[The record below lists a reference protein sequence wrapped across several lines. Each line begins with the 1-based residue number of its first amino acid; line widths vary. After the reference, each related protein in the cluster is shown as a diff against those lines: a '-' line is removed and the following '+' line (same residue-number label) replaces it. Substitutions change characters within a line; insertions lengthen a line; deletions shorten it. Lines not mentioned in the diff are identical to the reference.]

1 MDDSNGSSSSSE
13 SEHEFGAQP
22 RARAPKF
29 NPGPAESN
37 AIYFQL
43 CTDIPYTHSRTGQ
56 KPTWVRHLLS
66 LKRQGLCLGIAPNS
80 YKTLVKWVNVQCK
93 KWFSFRAKEK
103 RTSGTAAIMAPQVID
118 TVTHYWHANKI
129 STDLMCEASLHHAQV
144 IREAATTT
152 NTSLIS
158 RASAIQR
165 GRDASHRARTPRVL
179 SAIDGEGDE
188 HSDSNQSARGT
199 FLSPPSNHLRR
210 QQHPNSSTHAH
221 EVREILLQMNSPL
234 ISQADVNQAA
244 AIVQQNIIANS
255 TVINGT
261 STQPPVSSA
270 AAPPPPPVL
279 PVAAVAPSA
288 SKTERL
294 RELAIML
301 ETEIITQEEYAS
313 ARLAIIRS

>member
-1 MDDSNGSSSSSE
+1 M
-13 SEHEFGAQP
+13 
-22 RARAPKF
+22 
-29 NPGPAESN
+29 
-37 AIYFQL
+37 
-43 CTDIPYTHSRTGQ
+43 RT
-56 KPTWVRHLLS
+56 S
-66 LKRQGLCLGIAPNS
+66 GLCLGIAPNS

-93 KWFSFRAKEK
+93 KWFAFRAKEK
-103 RTSGTAAIMAPQVID
+103 RTSGTATIMAPQVID
-118 TVTHYWHANKI
+118 TVTHYWHANKVA
-129 STDLMCEASLHHAQV
+129 TDLMCEASVQHAQV

-152 NTSLIS
+152 NTSLIA

-165 GRDASHRARTPRVL
+165 GRDASHRARTPRAL
-179 SAIDGEGDE
+179 DAEGDE
-188 HSDSNQSARGT
+188 HSDSNQSARGA
-199 FLSPPSNHLRR
+199 FLSPPVSNHLRR
-210 QQHPNSSTHAH
+210 QQHPNSSTRAH

-261 STQPPVSSA
+261 AIQPPVSPA

-294 RELAIML
+294 RELAVML
-301 ETEIITQEEYAS
+301 ETEIITQEEYTS